1 MNLLVFLF
9 VYPFIWFVSRLNFKQ
24 LYLFSDFFYYVLY
37 YIIRYRRNVV
47 RNNLIL
53 AFPKKS
59 KNDILLIEKKYYRNL
74 SDVFLESFKSMNIKE
89 EEIKKRFHF
98 TNPNILEQVYNSGRN
113 LIIMGSH
120 YCTWEWCFIM
130 DRVTRFKIN
139 GIYKKISNPYFD
151 KWAKKIRSKYD
162 CELITTKESYR
173 KIDEQSKGEK
183 LNLYGFA
190 SDQSPSKKKATYWNK
205 FLNVTVPIHIGAEI
219 IAKKF
224 NMPMLFMD
232 VIKVKRGFYE
242 ATFKE
247 ITYNPKKFQNF
258 ELTDIFI
265 KMVEEQIH
273 RKPEFYTWTHR
284 RFKHRKEITL

>member
-1 MNLLVFLF
+1 MNLFVFLF

-24 LYLFSDFFYYVLY
+24 LYKLSDFFYYILY
-37 YIIRYRRNVV
+37 YVIGYRKKVV
-47 RNNLIL
+47 RNNLKL
-53 AFPKKS
+53 VFPKKT
-59 KNDILLIEKKYYRNL
+59 KKDLQLIEKKYYRNL

-89 EEIKKRFHF
+89 EDIKKRFHF
-98 TNPNILEQVYNSGRN
+98 TNPEVLEQVYDSGRN
-113 LIIMGSH
+113 LIVMGSH

-139 GIYKKISNPYFD
+139 AVYKKIANPYLN

-162 CELITTKESYR
+162 CELITTNDTYR
-173 KIDEQSKGEK
+173 KIAKQSKEK
-183 LNLYGFA
+183 KLHLYGFA
-190 SDQSPSKKKATYWNK
+190 SDQSPSKKKAFYYNE

-219 IAKKF
+219 IAKKYD
-224 NMPMLFMD
+224 MPMLFMD

-247 ITYNPKKFQNF
+247 ITYNPKNF
-258 ELTDIFI
+258 ENFKLTDIFI
-265 KMVEEQIH
+265 KMVEEQIR

-284 RFKHRKEITL
+284 RFKHKKDN

>member
-1 MNLLVFLF
+1 MNLFVFLF

-24 LYLFSDFFYYVLY
+24 LYKLSDFFYYILY
-37 YIIRYRRNVV
+37 YVIGYRKKVV
-47 RNNLIL
+47 RNNLKL
-53 AFPKKS
+53 VFPKKT
-59 KNDILLIEKKYYRNL
+59 KKDLQLIEKKYYRNL

-98 TNPNILEQVYNSGRN
+98 TNPEVLEQVYDSGRN
-113 LIIMGSH
+113 LIVMGSH

-139 GIYKKISNPYFD
+139 AVYKKIANPYLN

-162 CELITTKESYR
+162 CELITTNDTYR
-173 KIDEQSKGEK
+173 KIAEQSKEK
-183 LNLYGFA
+183 KLHLYGFA
-190 SDQSPSKKKATYWNK
+190 SDQSPSKKKAFYYNK

-219 IAKKF
+219 IAKKYD
-224 NMPMLFMD
+224 MPMLFMD

-247 ITYNPKKFQNF
+247 ITYNPKNF
-258 ELTDIFI
+258 ENFKLTDIFI
-265 KMVEEQIH
+265 KMVEEQIR

-284 RFKHRKEITL
+284 RFKHKKDN

>member
-1 MNLLVFLF
+1 MNLFVFLF

-24 LYLFSDFFYYVLY
+24 LYKLSDFFYYILY
-37 YIIRYRRNVV
+37 YVIGYRKKVV
-47 RNNLIL
+47 RNNLKL
-53 AFPKKS
+53 VFPKKT
-59 KNDILLIEKKYYRNL
+59 KKDLQLIEKKYYRNL

-89 EEIKKRFHF
+89 EDIKKRFHF
-98 TNPNILEQVYNSGRN
+98 TNPEVLEQVYDSGRN
-113 LIIMGSH
+113 LIVMGSH

-139 GIYKKISNPYFD
+139 AVYKKIANPYLN

-162 CELITTKESYR
+162 CELITTNDTYR
-173 KIDEQSKGEK
+173 KIAEQSKEK
-183 LNLYGFA
+183 KLHLYGFA
-190 SDQSPSKKKATYWNK
+190 SDQSPSKKKAFYYNK

-219 IAKKF
+219 IAKKYD
-224 NMPMLFMD
+224 MPMLFMD

-247 ITYNPKKFQNF
+247 ITYNPKNF
-258 ELTDIFI
+258 ENFKLTDIFI
-265 KMVEEQIH
+265 KMVEEQIR

-284 RFKHRKEITL
+284 RFKHKKDN

>member
-1 MNLLVFLF
+1 MNLFVFLF

-24 LYLFSDFFYYVLY
+24 LYILSDFFYYILY
-37 YIIRYRRNVV
+37 YFIGYRKKVV
-47 RNNLIL
+47 RNNLKL
-53 AFPKKS
+53 VFPKKT
-59 KNDILLIEKKYYRNL
+59 KKDLQLIEKKYYRNL

-89 EEIKKRFHF
+89 EDIKKRFHF
-98 TNPNILEQVYNSGRN
+98 TNPEVLEQVYDSGRN
-113 LIIMGSH
+113 LIVMGSH

-139 GIYKKISNPYFD
+139 AVYKKIANPYLN

-162 CELITTKESYR
+162 CELITTNDTYR
-173 KIDEQSKGEK
+173 KIAKQSKEK
-183 LNLYGFA
+183 KLHLYGFA
-190 SDQSPSKKKATYWNK
+190 SDQSPSKKKAFYYNK

-219 IAKKF
+219 IAKKYD
-224 NMPMLFMD
+224 MPMLFMD

-247 ITYNPKKFQNF
+247 ITYNPKNF
-258 ELTDIFI
+258 ENFKLTDIFI
-265 KMVEEQIH
+265 KMVEEQIR

-284 RFKHRKEITL
+284 RFKHKKDN

>member
-1 MNLLVFLF
+1 MNLFVFLF

-24 LYLFSDFFYYVLY
+24 LYKLSDFFYYILY
-37 YIIRYRRNVV
+37 YVIGYRKKVV
-47 RNNLIL
+47 RNNLKL
-53 AFPKKS
+53 VFPKKT
-59 KNDILLIEKKYYRNL
+59 KKDLQLIEKKYYRNL

-98 TNPNILEQVYNSGRN
+98 TNPEVLEQVYDSGRN
-113 LIIMGSH
+113 LIVMGSH

-139 GIYKKISNPYFD
+139 AVYKKIANPYLN

-162 CELITTKESYR
+162 CELITTNDTYR
-173 KIDEQSKGEK
+173 KIAKQSKEK
-183 LNLYGFA
+183 KLHLYGFA
-190 SDQSPSKKKATYWNK
+190 SDQSPSKKKAFYYNK

-219 IAKKF
+219 IAKKYD
-224 NMPMLFMD
+224 MPMLFMD

-247 ITYNPKKFQNF
+247 ITYNPKNF
-258 ELTDIFI
+258 ENFKLTDIFI
-265 KMVEEQIH
+265 KMVEEQIR

-284 RFKHRKEITL
+284 RFKHKKDN

>member
-1 MNLLVFLF
+1 MNLFVFLF

-24 LYLFSDFFYYVLY
+24 LYKLSDFFYYILY
-37 YIIRYRRNVV
+37 YVIGYRKKVV
-47 RNNLIL
+47 RNNLKL
-53 AFPKKS
+53 VFPKKT
-59 KNDILLIEKKYYRNL
+59 KKDLQLIEKKYYRNL

-98 TNPNILEQVYNSGRN
+98 TNPEVLEQVYDSGRN
-113 LIIMGSH
+113 LIVMGSH

-139 GIYKKISNPYFD
+139 AVYKKIANPYLN

-162 CELITTKESYR
+162 CELITTNDTYR
-173 KIDEQSKGEK
+173 KIAKQSKEK
-183 LNLYGFA
+183 KLHLYGFA
-190 SDQSPSKKKATYWNK
+190 SDQSPSKKKAFYYNE

-219 IAKKF
+219 IAKKYD
-224 NMPMLFMD
+224 MPMLFMD

-247 ITYNPKKFQNF
+247 ITYNPKNF
-258 ELTDIFI
+258 ENFKLTDIFI
-265 KMVEEQIH
+265 KMVEEQIR

-284 RFKHRKEITL
+284 RFKHKKDN

>member
-1 MNLLVFLF
+1 MNLFVFLF

-24 LYLFSDFFYYVLY
+24 LYKLSDFFYYILY
-37 YIIRYRRNVV
+37 YVIGYRKKVV
-47 RNNLIL
+47 RNNLKL
-53 AFPKKS
+53 VFPKKT
-59 KNDILLIEKKYYRNL
+59 KKDLQLIEKKYYRNL

-98 TNPNILEQVYNSGRN
+98 TNPEVLEQVYDSGRN
-113 LIIMGSH
+113 LIVMGSH

-139 GIYKKISNPYFD
+139 AVYKKIANPYLN

-162 CELITTKESYR
+162 CELITTNDTYR
-173 KIDEQSKGEK
+173 KIAEQSKEK
-183 LNLYGFA
+183 KLHLYGFA
-190 SDQSPSKKKATYWNK
+190 SDQSPSKKKAFYYNE

-219 IAKKF
+219 IAKKYD
-224 NMPMLFMD
+224 MPMLFMD

-247 ITYNPKKFQNF
+247 ITYNPKNF
-258 ELTDIFI
+258 ENFKLTDIFI
-265 KMVEEQIH
+265 KMVEEQIR

-284 RFKHRKEITL
+284 RFKHKKDN